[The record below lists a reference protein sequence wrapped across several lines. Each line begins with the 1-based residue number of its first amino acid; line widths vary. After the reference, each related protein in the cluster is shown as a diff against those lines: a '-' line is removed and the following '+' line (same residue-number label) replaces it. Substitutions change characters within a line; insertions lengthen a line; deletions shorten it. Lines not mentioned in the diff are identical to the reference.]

1 MQLVPK
7 LVPRQPPGRTGRKVS
22 AYRNEI
28 LRLHAEGYT
37 FRAIRDALFDEGIDV
52 HVTTVQREAARGA
65 ASRRQQ
71 GSTTMAPP
79 ARAVRP
85 AELATPWSPGQ
96 RTGKEIAAA
105 FLHDWVVNPLL
116 RRKQSS

>member
-7 LVPRQPPGRTGRKVS
+7 LVPREPPGRTGRKVS
-22 AYRNEI
+22 AYRDEI

-37 FRAIRDALFDEGIDV
+37 FRAIRDALLDEGIDV

-65 ASRRQQ
+65 ASRRRPA
-71 GSTTMAPP
+71 SATMAPA

-85 AELATPWSPGQ
+85 AESAMAWSPGQ
-96 RTGKEIAAA
+96 RTGKEIAA
-105 FLHDWVVNPLL
+105 
-116 RRKQSS
+116 